1 MADSL
6 QAPAPAPRA
15 LRPAEVFIAGR
26 LVGRRRLTT
35 QNGTLFLS
43 LVAMP
48 APDPYS
54 HPETVELRSSASLGD
69 KDDDVKLICRVGGS
83 RRTFKTTD
91 PDTGEQIVVVTADN
105 RFTVVE

>member
-15 LRPAEVFIAGR
+15 LRFAEVFISGR
-26 LVGRRRLTT
+26 LVGRRRITT

-54 HPETVELRSSASLGD
+54 HPETVEVQSSASLGN
-69 KDDDVKLICRVGGS
+69 KDDDVKLICRLGGS
-83 RRTFKTTD
+83 RRSFKMVD
-91 PDTGEQIVVVTADN
+91 QETGEQVSVATADN
-105 RFTVVE
+105 RLRVVE